1 MLDVVKQDFIRTAR
15 AKGAPERRVVMKH
28 VLRNGML
35 PVVTQVGISYASCM
49 GGSVVTESVF
59 SIPGVGS
66 LLVNAVKS
74 RDIPVVMGTIIF
86 VAVFV
91 GIINLLVDLL
101 YAWIDPRVKLTH

>member
-1 MLDVVKQDFIRTAR
+1 M
-15 AKGAPERRVVMKH
+15 RRVW
-28 VLRNGML
+28 
-35 PVVTQVGISYASCM
+35 

-66 LLVNAVKS
+66 LLVNSVKS

-101 YAWIDPRVKLTH
+101 YAWIDPPREADAVRGERT